1 MKTAIKRLLFVVLF
15 SMVTTSYAHKSSVEI
30 SLGGI
35 TTLVFTNVKNGHQYR
50 IIDEYGTVLYRE
62 TITRNGAFSKRF
74 DFSALKDGAYTLEL
88 EKDFEI
94 HITPF
99 IMQKKQITFLK
110 HCERITFKPVV
121 RLEKDKLLI
130 SQLSLEGASLDI
142 ELLYNG
148 ERILKD
154 EIVDGQVLNKV
165 YQLSSKEKGNYDL
178 RMVTGDRLF
187 LKTFTLF

>member
-15 SMVTTSYAHKSSVEI
+15 SMVTTSYAYKSSVEI

-50 IIDEYGTVLYRE
+50 IIDEFGTVLYRE

-74 DFSALKDGAYTLEL
+74 DFSALKDGGYTLEL